1 MIRWYGYDVDVA
13 LRRRPRGRKSE
24 KNKINKLFP
33 SSENK
38 DVFNFREIF
47 IIDNGR
53 VAQFYSDDSVAEY
66 M

>member
-1 MIRWYGYDVDVA
+1 MIGWYGYDVDVA

-38 DVFNFREIF
+38 DVFNFRAIF

-53 VAQFYSDDSVAEY
+53 VAKFYSDDCVAEY